1 MGIWGKGED
10 GTFGGGRGGRRGKPQ
25 QGRDD
30 GEMGVRDTIG
40 IGDELGKIVGGI
52 ALVRAR

>member
-1 MGIWGKGED
+1 MGGWGKGEMALL
-10 GTFGGGRGGRRGKPQ
+10 GGGGRREKPQ